1 MTVWDAW
8 NLNAPSTA
16 RELAQDGE
24 PATGSTTEPES
35 ATCPSEGVSEPLLPC
50 PFCGGEAVY
59 TSRGS
64 GSFAAAAMEIDEM
77 HWVYCSSQDCLADFG
92 MCETA
97 EEAIAGWNRRPASQS
112 HAILSA
118 IAAEKATWPH
128 AGVMHAAAR
137 MACDAI
143 TKRVKKLMGDA

>member
-8 NLNAPSTA
+8 NLNAPATA

-24 PATGSTTEPES
+24 PATGSTTGPEN
-35 ATCPSEGVSEPLLPC
+35 ATCQPAGVSEPLLPC

-59 TSRGS
+59 TSRRNGS
-64 GSFAAAAMEIDEM
+64 PGTWEMDEM

-97 EEAIAGWNRRPASQS
+97 EEAIAGWNRRQASQS
-112 HAILSA
+112 QAILSA
-118 IAAEKATWPH
+118 IAAEKAGWPH

-137 MACDAI
+137 TACDAI
-143 TKRVKKLMGDA
+143 AARIKQLMGGA